1 MIRLRKIW
9 VARCAGI
16 CRTSRRFRLMNCY
29 RIVTKNFAG
38 SASLPE
44 VKRRPPRLA
53 PDMVLGNWRKSTG
66 VCWLS
71 AFAAVTTVQASV
83 AASDFRFDRDTLS
96 FQNATV
102 LKYKDGVPF
111 LRARSASDDPANK
124 YTRRCF
130 VMTRTAMQFRKF
142 ARFDLRGAPLDDKAL
157 AARIRSVTRRQAWAA
172 PLPENQRIVFP
183 GYGNLR
189 QMSEARARVFQENIG
204 SGFITYFRPS
214 NGRMLFQHSR
224 KYQERTHTNLDAA
237 LSRGDVFIGYL
248 STYPKLSINHAVLVY
263 ARTEGRLADELEHY
277 FVYDPN
283 HAEAP
288 RELTWSPRERAFAY
302 QKDIDFIG
310 GFVRV
315 YQSYGKPLQ

>member
-1 MIRLRKIW
+1 MFGTW
-9 VARCAGI
+9 G
-16 CRTSRRFRLMNCY
+16 
-29 RIVTKNFAG
+29 
-38 SASLPE
+38 
-44 VKRRPPRLA
+44 
-53 PDMVLGNWRKSTG
+53 KSVG

-71 AFAAVTTVQASV
+71 TFAAATTVQASV
-83 AASDFRFDRDTLS
+83 AASDFRFDRDTLA

-111 LRARSASDDPANK
+111 LRARSASNDPANK

-130 VMTRTAMQFRKF
+130 VMTRTAMQFCKF
-142 ARFDLRGAPLDDKAL
+142 ARFDPQGSPLDDKAL

-183 GYGNLR
+183 GYANLR
-189 QMSEARARVFQENIG
+189 QMSNARARVFQENIG

-214 NGRMLFQHSR
+214 NGRMFFQHSH
-224 KYQERTHTNLDAA
+224 KYQERTHASLDAA

-263 ARTEGRLADELEHY
+263 GRNKSVSGDELEHY
-277 FVYDPN
+277 LAYDPN

-315 YQSYGKPLQ
+315 YQSYGKLLQ

>member
-1 MIRLRKIW
+1 MFGIW
-9 VARCAGI
+9 G
-16 CRTSRRFRLMNCY
+16 
-29 RIVTKNFAG
+29 K
-38 SASLPE
+38 SA
-44 VKRRPPRLA
+44 V
-53 PDMVLGNWRKSTG
+53 

-71 AFAAVTTVQASV
+71 AVAAVTTMQASIG
-83 AASDFRFDRDTLS
+83 ASDFRFDRDTLA

-111 LRARSASDDPANK
+111 LRAKSTSDDPANK

-142 ARFDLRGAPLDDKAL
+142 ARFDPPGAPLDDKSL
-157 AARIRSVTRRQAWAA
+157 AVRIRSVTRRQAWAT
-172 PLPENQRIVFP
+172 PLPGNQRIVFP
-183 GYGNLR
+183 GYANLR
-189 QMSEARARVFQENIG
+189 EMSKGRTQVFQENIG
-204 SGFITYFRPS
+204 SGFITYFRPG
-214 NGRMLFQHSR
+214 NGRMFFEHSR
-224 KYQERTHTNLDAA
+224 KYQERTHTSLDAA

-263 ARTEGRLADELEHY
+263 ARNKSVPGDELEHY
-277 FVYDPN
+277 LAYDPN

-315 YQSYGKPLQ
+315 YQSYGKALQ

>member
-1 MIRLRKIW
+1 M
-9 VARCAGI
+9 
-16 CRTSRRFRLMNCY
+16 
-29 RIVTKNFAG
+29 
-38 SASLPE
+38 
-44 VKRRPPRLA
+44 
-53 PDMVLGNWRKSTG
+53 MVGNWRKSAG

-71 AFAAVTTVQASV
+71 AFAAVTTVQASM
-83 AASDFRFDRDTLS
+83 AALDFRFDCDTLA

-111 LRARSASDDPANK
+111 LRARSASDDPASK

-142 ARFDLRGAPLDDKAL
+142 ARFDPRGAPLHDKAL
-157 AARIRSVTRRQAWAA
+157 AARIRLVTRRKAWAA

-183 GYGNLR
+183 GYVNLR
-189 QMSEARARVFQENIG
+189 QMSKARARVFQENIG
-204 SGFITYFRPS
+204 SGFITYFRLG
-214 NGRMLFQHSR
+214 NGRMFFEHSR
-224 KYQERTHTNLDAA
+224 EYQERTHASLDAA
-237 LSRGDVFIGYL
+237 LSHGDLFVGYL

-263 ARTEGRLADELEHY
+263 ARNKSVSEGELEHY
-277 FVYDPN
+277 LAYDPN

-288 RELTWSPRERAFAY
+288 RELTWSPREHAFAY

>member
-1 MIRLRKIW
+1 
-9 VARCAGI
+9 
-16 CRTSRRFRLMNCY
+16 
-29 RIVTKNFAG
+29 
-38 SASLPE
+38 
-44 VKRRPPRLA
+44 
-53 PDMVLGNWRKSTG
+53 MVLGNWRKSTG

-130 VMTRTAMQFRKF
+130 VMTRTAMQFCKF
-142 ARFDLRGAPLDDKAL
+142 ARFDPRGAPLDDKAL
-157 AARIRSVTRRQAWAA
+157 AARVRSVTRRQAWAA

-302 QKDIDFIG
+302 QNDIDFIG

>member
-1 MIRLRKIW
+1 MLTNVCRLGILIAVAL
-9 VARCAGI
+9 VARSA
-16 CRTSRRFRLMNCY
+16 T
-29 RIVTKNFAG
+29 G
-38 SASLPE
+38 SS
-44 VKRRPPRLA
+44 
-53 PDMVLGNWRKSTG
+53 
-66 VCWLS
+66 
-71 AFAAVTTVQASV
+71 
-83 AASDFRFDRDTLS
+83 FRFDRDTLA

-111 LRARSASDDPANK
+111 LRARSASNDPANK

-130 VMTRTAMQFRKF
+130 VMTRTAMQFCKF
-142 ARFDLRGAPLDDKAL
+142 ARFDPQGSPLDDKAL

-183 GYGNLR
+183 GYANLR
-189 QMSEARARVFQENIG
+189 QMSNARARMF
-204 SGFITYFRPS
+204 
-214 NGRMLFQHSR
+214 FQHSH
-224 KYQERTHTNLDAA
+224 KYQERTHASLDAA

-263 ARTEGRLADELEHY
+263 GRNKSVSGDELEHY
-277 FVYDPN
+277 LAYDPN